1 MIMVCMA
8 LKKDESDSIAS
19 SDEKQM
25 QLLKLISQK
34 IYDKKGFNVLTL
46 DVREVSSL
54 TDYFIIA
61 EGNVE
66 RHVQALSS
74 TIVDELAKERRK
86 PLHIEGAAEGDWI
99 VLDYG
104 DIIIHL
110 LTSDMREKYA
120 LEQVWKASKVVDI
133 RPI

>member
-1 MIMVCMA
+1 MVCMVQIKNQSDA
-8 LKKDESDSIAS
+8 EVHADERQ
-19 SDEKQM
+19 K
-25 QLLKLISQK
+25 QLLHIICQK

-46 DVREVSSL
+46 DIREVSSL

-74 TIVDELAKERRK
+74 TIVDELANEGRK
-86 PLHIEGAAEGDWI
+86 PMHIEGAGQGDWI